1 MLSRSKPF
9 AYLVLLFLIA
19 GCAITPPPGSDPKRQ
34 AIIKHTSS
42 VMVMVLQ
49 SDVYRLSSGG
59 ETEKVGEWCARAQRN
74 LRDAAAGVLS
84 ARPVLLVKTL
94 PESMMS
100 AADRDN
106 LNDTRALFGAVAA
119 SIRLHVSGSVA
130 QTFYD
135 KIENFDYSLGSEVK
149 RLARGADALLF
160 ISCIDVNPTAGR
172 KAAQA
177 GMLLVTL
184 PSIFFGGI
192 PIVLPGEFNAST
204 VVLVEAESGLILWH
218 RFYQSTSAH
227 DLTNPAKTAEL
238 MKTLLKDFPL

>member
-1 MLSRSKPF
+1 MLPRSKLF
-9 AYLVLLFLIA
+9 GYLVLLFLLA
-19 GCAITPPPGSDPKRQ
+19 GCATSPPPGSDSKRQ
-34 AIIKHTSS
+34 EIIKDTFS
-42 VMVMVLQ
+42 VMVVVLQ

-59 ETEKVGEWCARAQRN
+59 GTDKVDEWCAMAQRN
-74 LRDAAAGVLS
+74 LQHAAVGVLS

-106 LNDTRALFGAVAA
+106 LSDTRALFGAVAA

-149 RLARGADALLF
+149 RLARGADAVLF

-184 PSIFFGGI
+184 PTIFFGGV
-192 PIVLPGEFNAST
+192 PIVLPGEFNASS
-204 VVLVEAESGLILWH
+204 VMLVEAGSGLILWH
-218 RFYQSTSAH
+218 RFYQSTSGH

-238 MKTLLKDFPL
+238 MKTLLKDLPL